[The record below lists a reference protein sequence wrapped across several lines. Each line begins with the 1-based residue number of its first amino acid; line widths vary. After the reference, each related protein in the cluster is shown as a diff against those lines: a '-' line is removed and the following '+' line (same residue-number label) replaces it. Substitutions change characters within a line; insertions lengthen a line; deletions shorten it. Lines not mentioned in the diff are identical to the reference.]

1 MSRLIPANIAQY
13 RFLTMEALLNFWA
26 DFKTPLIETW
36 RSVDNSLL
44 GADSPLLLHPQ
55 SEADSPRHQRDS
67 EDGRSYTEESDE
79 ERQSEAEPSRDQTQ
93 FTDRGTN
100 TEESDGTPH
109 YQTDPSHSGL
119 SEWEEEAARQSVML
133 VFEEEI
139 QDAYTDGP
147 GCLIEAH
154 DGVKP
159 CIALTIS
166 SDLSAKIQ
174 KMVISKRNFEAEKVR
189 AKARSEAVKKFSSEL
204 RTAKVKHQSR
214 IASEEAR
221 QSVPDE
227 EKSDKISSLRQE
239 LEMLELLSE
248 NMTAVKT
255 NIELNLSARADG
267 LAAAQAAVSAYLEDA
282 FVYAQLS
289 EPDAGA
295 SPEPVP
301 EYDLQEEY
309 QTLRDQMEEING
321 GPPARQTLDTSD
333 DHLRANKPVQ
343 TPAQEAMLQAST
355 DLWHARERL
364 QQAQNRFHARDEI
377 RRDEYQQNIE
387 LEEAGQPTL
396 DVSNEAFDCRWVKC
410 ITDMTRELIE
420 AEDAVEQAKI
430 AAREAGLPCEDDRQS
445 SCFADDADDGPDGPF
460 RSGDPDTSEHVAA
473 EPRVLDWFDSL
484 VEAGDAEFMGAA
496 EVDDWD
502 YSEAGMS
509 DSLSMVAQG
518 SDRRRIDKWQQV
530 CRT

>member
-1 MSRLIPANIAQY
+1 
-13 RFLTMEALLNFWA
+13 MEALLNLWA
-26 DFKTPLIETW
+26 DFKPTLIETW

-55 SEADSPRHQRDS
+55 SEADSPRHQHDS
-67 EDGRSYTEESDE
+67 EDGRSYAEESDE
-79 ERQSEAEPSRDQTQ
+79 ERQSEAESPRDQTQ
-93 FTDRGTN
+93 FIDRGTN

-109 YQTDPSHSGL
+109 ERTDPGHSGL
-119 SEWEEEAARQSVML
+119 SEWEEEEARQSVML

-174 KMVISKRNFEAEKVR
+174 KVIMSKREFEAEKVR

-221 QSVPDE
+221 QSVSDE

-289 EPDAGA
+289 KPDAGA

-321 GPPARQTLDTSD
+321 GPPAPQTLDTSD

-343 TPAQEAMLQAST
+343 TPAQEAMLHAST

-364 QQAQNRFHARDEI
+364 REAQYRFESRDEI
-377 RRDEYQQNIE
+377 RREEYQQNIE
-387 LEEAGQPTL
+387 LEESGQPTL
-396 DVSNEAFDCRWVKC
+396 DISNEDFDCRWVKC

-420 AEDAVEQAKI
+420 AESAVEQAKI
-430 AAREAGLPCEDDRQS
+430 AAREAGLPCEDDGQS

-484 VEAGDAEFMGAA
+484 VEAGDSEFMEAA
-496 EVDDWD
+496 DVDDWEC
-502 YSEAGMS
+502 SEAGMS

-518 SDRRRIDKWQQV
+518 SDRRRIDKWQQA
-530 CRT
+530 CRAEGAL